1 MKKIIKRCECG
12 HGKSYHKY
20 IQHCD
25 YNVCEGLGYPDNMGL
40 KDYGKAICQ
49 CGIGFAED
57 PSRIGVE
64 QFFTA
69 RYCYGGGLSSHKQ
82 VKLEIRGNKNNPFR
96 CERDD
101 TMTWHDTYD
110 KDEPDFADDNGYCIF
125 DPELAKGGL
134 AVNDKRCWDHI
145 ADPTIKYCKGGCGG
159 NIGSKNNRE
168 YCMGCYDR
176 FVVNPTTIEEQ
187 KRLSLATLEEAEKNP
202 K

>member
-1 MKKIIKRCECG
+1 MSDAHTATIIIIFL
-12 HGKSYHKY
+12 SY
-20 IQHCD
+20 I
-25 YNVCEGLGYPDNMGL
+25 GL
-40 KDYGKAICQ
+40 KTDKFNDLIKNKANEAHQ
-49 CGIGFAED
+49 
-57 PSRIGVE
+57 
-64 QFFTA
+64 
-69 RYCYGGGLSSHKQ
+69 Q

-125 DPELAKGGL
+125 DPELAKGCQ
-134 AVNDKRCWDHI
+134 AVDDKRCWDHI

-176 FVVNPTTIEEQ
+176 FVVNPTTIEE
-187 KRLSLATLEEAEKNP
+187 
-202 K
+202 

>member
-1 MKKIIKRCECG
+1 MKKMIKRCECG

-20 IQHCD
+20 IQYCD
-25 YNVCEGLGYPDNMGL
+25 YNVCEGLGYPDKMGL

-49 CGIGFAED
+49 CGSGFAED

-69 RYCYGGGLSSHKQ
+69 KYCYGGGLSSHQQ

-125 DPELAKGGL
+125 DPELAKGCL
-134 AVNDKRCWDHI
+134 AVDDKRCWDHI

-187 KRLSLATLEEAEKNP
+187 KRLSLAILEAF
-202 K
+202 

>member
-1 MKKIIKRCECG
+1 MIKRCECG

-20 IQHCD
+20 IKNCD
-25 YNVCEGLGYPDNMGL
+25 YNVCEGLGYTNNL
-40 KDYGKAICQ
+40 HNRAICPCQ
-49 CGIGFAED
+49 IGFAED
-57 PSRIGVE
+57 PSRIGIE
-64 QFFTA
+64 QLWTEDYIRTA
-69 RYCYGGGLSSHKQ
+69 M
-82 VKLEIRGNKNNPFR
+82 EIRGNKNNPFR
-96 CERDD
+96 CERDYD
-101 TMTWHDTYD
+101 LIWHDTYD

-134 AVNDKRCWDHI
+134 AVNDNRCWDHI

-187 KRLSLATLEEAEKNP
+187 KRLSLASLE
-202 K
+202 